1 MKILLFDNSGMISSG
16 NDFLVETKTGNFAK
30 ELKNLGN
37 EITFFGQKLS
47 PFDNTVHVFGIK
59 QNGMKV
65 DGLKRRK
72 NKVLNYFLLYLKV
85 IPAVLKTD
93 FVYIFYPTSF
103 KYVAILSKLFG
114 KKYGLYIRGMQ
125 GLNDRV
131 SRWIYKNAYTIFT
144 VSDYFTQFVNSIV
157 GKNIA
162 NTIRPMIPF
171 DEKDIVTNREY
182 KEKDIYNILFLGR
195 LNKEKG
201 LEELLKAA
209 YILKK
214 QKKNFILTI
223 VGDGEYMGKAKEI
236 VNNLEIENLVNFT
249 GAIYNSS
256 EIKECYQ
263 NSDIYILPTYHEGFP
278 RTLYEAMI
286 FGLPIITTFVGG
298 IPALMKNNYNCLEI
312 KPKSVD
318 SIVENLT
325 WVINNY
331 HQMEKFAIEASK
343 TVTQVLGTKKF
354 THAEDLNNKL
364 RELIK

>member
-1 MKILLFDNSGMISSG
+1 MKILLFDNSGMNSSG

-30 ELKNLGN
+30 ELRNLGN
-37 EITFFGQKLS
+37 EITFFGQKLP

-93 FVYIFYPTSF
+93 FVYIFYPSSF

-195 LNKEKG
+195 LDKEKG

-223 VGDGEYMGKAKEI
+223 VGDGEFMGKAKEI
-236 VNNLEIENLVNFT
+236 VNNLEIENLVKFT

-298 IPALMKNNYNCLEI
+298 IPALMKDDFNCKEI
-312 KPKSVD
+312 RPKSVE
-318 SIVENLT
+318 SIVDVLTFAMNNYPKMGELAKNGMKTVAKIIDSKRLTHAQQLNLT
-325 WVINNY
+325 
-331 HQMEKFAIEASK
+331 
-343 TVTQVLGTKKF
+343 
-354 THAEDLNNKL
+354 
-364 RELIK
+364 IKQ

>member
-16 NDFLVETKTGNFAK
+16 NDFLVETKTGTFAK

-37 EITFFGQKLS
+37 EITFFGQKLP

-93 FVYIFYPTSF
+93 FVYIFYPSSF

-195 LNKEKG
+195 LDKEKG

-223 VGDGEYMGKAKEI
+223 VGDGEFMGKVKEI
-236 VNNLEIENLVNFT
+236 ANNLEIENLVEFT

-286 FGLPIITTFVGG
+286 FGTPIITTLVGG
-298 IPALMKNNYNCLEI
+298 IPALMKDDFNCKEI
-312 KPKSVD
+312 RPKSVE
-318 SIVENLT
+318 SIVDVLT
-325 WVINNY
+325 FAMNNY
-331 HQMEKFAIEASK
+331 PKMGELAKNGTK
-343 TVTQVLGTKKF
+343 TVAKIIDSKRL
-354 THAEDLNNKL
+354 THAQHLNQILNK
-364 RELIK
+364 K

>member
-1 MKILLFDNSGMISSG
+1 MKILLFDNSGMNSSG
-16 NDFLVETKTGNFAK
+16 NDFLVETKTGNFGK

-37 EITFFGQKLS
+37 EITFFGQKLP

-195 LNKEKG
+195 LDKEKG

-223 VGDGEYMGKAKEI
+223 VGDGEFMGKAKEI
-236 VNNLEIENLVNFT
+236 VNNLEIENLVKFT

-286 FGLPIITTFVGG
+286 FGTPIITTLVGG
-298 IPALMKNNYNCLEI
+298 IPALMKDDFNCKEI
-312 KPKSVD
+312 RPKSVE
-318 SIVENLT
+318 SIVDVLTFAMNNYPKMGELAKNGMKTVAKIIDSKRLTHAQQLNLT
-325 WVINNY
+325 
-331 HQMEKFAIEASK
+331 
-343 TVTQVLGTKKF
+343 
-354 THAEDLNNKL
+354 
-364 RELIK
+364 IKQ